1 MSAAPLLLLAIAWL
15 PVLAGL
21 AGSLG
26 PAGTEQAWQQLW
38 NTPGLGSAISLSLR
52 SGVLAS
58 LLSLLLAH
66 ALLAAVQGAR
76 GISRLR
82 AFALPLLATPHLAL
96 AIGVTLVIA
105 PSGLLVRLLSP
116 WLTGFT
122 QPPDWNTTQ
131 DPWGIALVIGLVL
144 KETPF
149 LLIAL
154 TTALAQVP
162 AERLM
167 LQARTLGYGPI
178 KGWLVA
184 VAPLLQRQILL
195 PFAAVVVFGIG
206 NVDVAIALGPTTPP
220 PFAMLLW
227 QWFVDPD
234 LGLRPMA
241 AAGSLLLAGL
251 CMAALAAFA
260 LAARAS
266 APLLQRWQEN
276 GRRCVHDA
284 ALGRLLQGVGAAFAL
299 LGLLAVAMLLL
310 RSTTGAW
317 RFPTVV
323 PANLDFAGGSLLG
336 VIASSA
342 GLTTLTLALA
352 STTIAIVLCVAAAE
366 SLRDRPA
373 ARTWLGALLFL
384 PLLLPQ
390 FSFLFGLQVLL
401 AQWHLDGSWPAVIW
415 SHLLYVLPYA
425 YGVIAAARVSLDPRL
440 LDVARTLGAGPWRA
454 FATVTLPLL
463 GRALLWAAALGF
475 SVSIA
480 IYLPTLF
487 AGAGRFTTLATDA
500 AATIAAGSLR
510 SAALAAAAMA
520 LLPLL
525 ALTVALLASKLLHRG
540 RRGVPA

>member
-1 MSAAPLLLLAIAWL
+1 MSAAPLLLLTIAWL

-21 AGSLG
+21 IGSLG
-26 PAGTEQAWQQLW
+26 PAGTAEAWQQLW
-38 NTPGLGSAISLSLR
+38 STPGLGPAIALSLR
-52 SGVLAS
+52 TGVIAS

-76 GISRLR
+76 GVGRLR
-82 AFALPLLATPHLAL
+82 AIALPLLATPHLAL

-131 DPWGIALVIGLVL
+131 DPWGIALIVGLVL

-234 LGLRPMA
+234 LNLRPMA
-241 AAGSLLLAGL
+241 AAGSMLLAAICVASL
-251 CMAALAAFA
+251 AALA

-266 APLLQRWQEN
+266 APLLQRWREN
-276 GRRCVHDA
+276 GHRCVDDA
-284 ALGRLLQGVGAAFAL
+284 LPGRALRGIGAAFAL

-317 RFPTVV
+317 RFPAVV
-323 PANLDFAGGSLLG
+323 PATFDFAGGSPL
-336 VIASSA
+336 SA
-342 GLTTLTLALA
+342 ITSDAGFTTLALALA
-352 STTIAIVLCVAAAE
+352 STGIAIALCLAAAE

-373 ARTWLGALLFL
+373 QRTLLGALLFL

-401 AQWHLDGSWPAVIW
+401 AALRLDGSWTAVIW
-415 SHLLYVLPYA
+415 SHLLYVLPYVF
-425 YGVIAAARVSLDPRL
+425 GVIAAARVSLDPRL

-475 SVSIA
+475 SVSVA

-520 LLPLL
+520 LLPLF
-525 ALTVALLASKLLHRG
+525 ALSVALVAARLLHRG

>member
-1 MSAAPLLLLAIAWL
+1 MTAAPLLLLVIAWL

-21 AGSLG
+21 IGSLG
-26 PAGTEQAWQQLW
+26 PAGSADAWQQLW
-38 NTPGLGSAISLSLR
+38 STPGLWPAISLSLR
-52 SGVLAS
+52 TGVIAS

-66 ALLAAVQGAR
+66 ALLAAVQGTR
-76 GISRLR
+76 GVGRLR
-82 AFALPLLATPHLAL
+82 AMALPLLATPHLAL

-105 PSGLLVRLLSP
+105 PSGLLVRLVSP
-116 WLTGFT
+116 WLTGFQ

-131 DPWGIALVIGLVL
+131 DPWGIALIIGLVL

-154 TTALAQVP
+154 TTALGQVP

-234 LGLRPMA
+234 LNLRPMA
-241 AAGSLLLAGL
+241 AAGSLLLAAL
-251 CMAALAAFA
+251 CSATLVALTIG
-260 LAARAS
+260 ARAS
-266 APLLQRWQEN
+266 SPLLRRWRESGQR
-276 GRRCVHDA
+276 RVDDA
-284 ALGRLLQGVGAAFAL
+284 IVGRLVQGTGAAFAL

-317 RFPTVV
+317 RFPAVLPTT
-323 PANLDFAGGSLLG
+323 LDFAGGSPLG
-336 VIASSA
+336 AIASDA
-342 GLTTLTLALA
+342 GLTTLALALA
-352 STTIAIVLCVAAAE
+352 STSIAIVLCLAAAE

-373 ARTWLGALLFL
+373 QRALLGTLLFL

-401 AQWHLDGSWPAVIW
+401 AALHLDGSWTAVIW

-425 YGVIAAARVSLDPRL
+425 YGVIAAARISLDPRL

-454 FATVTLPLL
+454 FWTVTLPLL
-463 GRALLWAAALGF
+463 GRAVLWAAALGF
-475 SVSIA
+475 SVSVA
-480 IYLPTLF
+480 VYLPTLF

-500 AATIAAGSLR
+500 AATISAGSLR

-520 LLPLL
+520 MLPLI
-525 ALTVALLASKLLHRG
+525 ALTVALLAAKLLHRG